1 MKVRTLVVAALLAIP
16 IAAVADDDIATLY
29 KSKCSGCHGTAGAG
43 DSAVGKKLGV
53 KPLNSAEVQKKSD
66 KDLQKIITDG
76 QGKMPAFKGKIG
88 EEQIEKL
95 VGFIRGLSKK

>member
-1 MKVRTLVVAALLAIP
+1 MKRALVVAVLIAMP
-16 IAAVADDDIATLY
+16 VIAAADDDIATVY
-29 KSKCSGCHGTAGAG
+29 KSKCSGCHGATGAG

-53 KPLNSAEVQKKSD
+53 KPLNSADVQKKGD
-66 KDLQKIITDG
+66 KDLQKIISDG

-95 VGFIRGLSKK
+95 VGYIRGLAKK

>member
-16 IAAVADDDIATLY
+16 IAAVADDDISTLY
-29 KSKCSGCHGTAGAG
+29 KSKCSGCHGVAGAG

-66 KDLQKIITDG
+66 KELQKIITDG

-88 EEQIEKL
+88 DEQIEKL